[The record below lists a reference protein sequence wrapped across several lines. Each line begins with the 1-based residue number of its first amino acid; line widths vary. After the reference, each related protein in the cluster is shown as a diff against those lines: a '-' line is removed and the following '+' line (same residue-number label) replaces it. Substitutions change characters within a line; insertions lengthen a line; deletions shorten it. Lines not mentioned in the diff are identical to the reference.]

1 MPAAGVFPTANIRMK
16 MTRKRVAAALSTADE
31 PNSGTPDIGTG
42 QESWDESEASSWHL
56 GRRGEGPDNLLCWS
70 AGAAWRYDRGDHSR
84 RPGRHVLEGQ
94 TPEDQNPDYEQG
106 VSRVDMDGVSDRRSE
121 EVESEEDDQE
131 SQDVDEEDA
140 DKAYGEKRN
149 QPRELGLDVDQ
160 SHAPQEPEGQNALD
174 SGAVAG
180 YVEKEGRA

>member
-1 MPAAGVFPTANIRMK
+1 MHEPWTNAHRY
-16 MTRKRVAAALSTADE
+16 RAAAIRPRVHLSVVKERQIRRA
-31 PNSGTPDIGTG
+31 PRL
-42 QESWDESEASSWHL
+42 ASVVLDAQHIH
-56 GRRGEGPDNLLCWS
+56 RAIDHVTLCWS
-70 AGAAWRYDRGDHSR
+70 AGAAGRYDRCDHSR
-84 RPGRHVLEGQ
+84 RPRRHVLEGQ

-131 SQDVDEEDA
+131 AQDVDEEDA

-160 SHAPQEPEGQNALD
+160 SHAPQEPEG
-174 SGAVAG
+174 
-180 YVEKEGRA
+180 R